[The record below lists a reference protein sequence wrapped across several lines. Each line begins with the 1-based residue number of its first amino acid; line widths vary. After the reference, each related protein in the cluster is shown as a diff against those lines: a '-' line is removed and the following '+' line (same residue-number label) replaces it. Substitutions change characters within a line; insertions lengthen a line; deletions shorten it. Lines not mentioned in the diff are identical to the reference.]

1 MLDVAPTILH
11 PLGAEVP
18 LDMDGKVLAPIYESV
33 WLARNAPRYAD
44 IDTTLESE
52 TDVETEA
59 SEDALEQL
67 RALGYIE

>member
-1 MLDVAPTILH
+1 MCSRAARC
-11 PLGAEVP
+11 GWS
-18 LDMDGKVLAPIYESV
+18 ESV

-44 IDTTLESE
+44 IDTTLGTEA
-52 TDVETEA
+52 DVETEA

>member
-1 MLDVAPTILH
+1 
-11 PLGAEVP
+11 
-18 LDMDGKVLAPIYESV
+18 MDGKVLVPMYESA

-52 TDVETEA
+52 ADVETEA